1 MVDSTWDR
9 GNFLG
14 RIEVCRYVP
23 RRTLKVKLACS
34 NRSALRVSIGIAGAK
49 DATKAEHEMTPE
61 VLNGW
66 PLFGDGNNVGEVL
79 LAGPGDESP
88 LELGIDLTPLL
99 EKLGSEAKGEG
110 RLFLRVGRSEKS
122 EVTGAVQ
129 ACAVRSYDDKGGFV
143 GESVI
148 EIKDGAFGAS
158 ALTLETVLP

>member
-1 MVDSTWDR
+1 MH
-9 GNFLG
+9 
-14 RIEVCRYVP
+14 
-23 RRTLKVKLACS
+23 
-34 NRSALRVSIGIAGAK
+34 
-49 DATKAEHEMTPE
+49 EHEMMPE

-66 PLFGDGNNVGEVL
+66 PLFGDGNNVGEVP

-88 LELGIDLTPLL
+88 LEVGVDLTPLL
-99 EKLGSEAKGEG
+99 EKLGPEAKGEG

-122 EVTGAVQ
+122 EVTGTVQ

-143 GESVI
+143 GESVV